1 MLLSLKQSVPLHLLF
16 MLLLMTPS
24 SQANWIQICATDA
37 VSSMATMATMTAT
50 DGTQSNLG
58 LVQERSPACRNVAF
72 PLPPH
77 AVTAIYPVG
86 AALLA
91 PNVQEVQVIDEV
103 RAGKSSIVAVR
114 SGTADKLRDLRDRHP
129 VSLGDNLLP
138 TLTERVYGVEERVQ
152 VSRIA
157 GGLLVQCAAGR
168 RAAGLALRSPWYLPK
183 AELFLRI
190 QGKGRGTFAVNLT
203 DTNSRKIDDVAARL
217 GTFNAGARE
226 GVFPLPSEGLNRREW
241 DSLTLECPLHQAEF
255 VLESVILEA
264 RLSPVPPRSTWVWN
278 AQQWQET
285 PLKVFMH
292 AAQHGIGLVH
302 ITVPV
307 HNGVVQQREQLASF
321 ARQASQRGLKV
332 WAVDGD
338 PRMVLPGEHAAAVD
352 RVRAYLEYNTDVDA
366 EAAIRG
372 VQFDVEPYLLPEY
385 TTAPAVWD
393 QQYLAL
399 AEAVHEAVQDL
410 PLEWAVPFWW
420 NDKPELLQALAPFTS
435 GLNVMNY
442 QTDVQKIYRSAVPFL
457 DWAATHGKQV
467 KIALEAGPI
476 GAQRA
481 SRYKRA
487 VKGRLWLVPMADFAI
502 MVLLDAP
509 HTNPYGHAFELTGV
523 DIDDGHTVTFKGRED
538 QLRKLLPALESRFS
552 AWHGFAGI
560 ALHEFFP

>member
-1 MLLSLKQSVPLHLLF
+1 MLFSLRQCLMLLL
-16 MLLLMTPS
+16 MLLMTPS
-24 SQANWIQICATDA
+24 SQASWIQICAADLG
-37 VSSMATMATMTAT
+37 SSMVSMATMTAT
-50 DGTQSNLG
+50 DGTQRNLG
-58 LVQERSPACRNVAF
+58 LVQEKSPDCRSVAF
-72 PLPPH
+72 PLTPH

-91 PNVQEVQVIDEV
+91 PNVQEVQVTDEV

-114 SGTADKLRDLRDRHP
+114 SGTADKARDFRERHP

-168 RAAGLALRSPWYLPK
+168 WAAGLALRSPWYLPK
-183 AELFLRI
+183 AELLLRI
-190 QGKGRGTFAVNLT
+190 QGQGRGTFAVNLT
-203 DTNSRKIDDVAARL
+203 DTNSRKIDDVAAKL
-217 GTFNAGARE
+217 GAFNAGARG
-226 GVFPLPSEGLNRREW
+226 GVFPLPNEGLNRQEW

-264 RLSPVPPRSTWVWN
+264 RLYSVPTRSTWVWD

-302 ITVPV
+302 VTVPV
-307 HNGVVQQREQLASF
+307 HKGVVQQRERLASF
-321 ARQASQRGLKV
+321 ARVASQRGLKV
-332 WAVDGD
+332 WAVVGD
-338 PRMVLPGEHAAAVD
+338 PRMVMPGEHAAAVD
-352 RVRAYLEYNTDVDA
+352 RVRAYLKYNAEVDA

-385 TTAPAVWD
+385 ETAPAVWD

-399 AEAVHEAVQDL
+399 AKAVHKAVQYL
-410 PLEWAVPFWW
+410 PLEWAVPVWW
-420 NDKPELLQALAPFTS
+420 SDKPELLQALAPFTS

-442 QTDVQKIYRSAVPFL
+442 QTDMQKIYRSAVPFL
-457 DWAATHGKQV
+457 DWATAHEKYV
-467 KIALEAGPI
+467 KIALEAGPVSS
-476 GAQRA
+476 QRT

-487 VKGRLWLVPMADFAI
+487 IKGRLWLVPMADFAI
-502 MVLLDAP
+502 IIFLDTP

-538 QLRKLLPALESRFS
+538 QLRKLIPELESRFS